1 MASSV
6 EDASDA
12 SLKQVAFF
20 SVRLLKHLSNVGV
33 LDEQLL
39 AKVSQISPRF
49 RTFAI
54 NADER
59 LVKQETDAWRAFL
72 DVIRRPL
79 ATPRSAALPE
89 NINACQTRLRCRL
102 PYWLRALYSVC
113 DGQDA
118 SDTSP
123 RHRKRKPPP
132 VGVFCGFSPLK
143 PLSHLQ
149 VETHMEQKVIFLTSF
164 EDNEAL
170 VLCRS
175 TQRVKQWTFC
185 RETRSVVQ
193 QVPWFEGHSVR
204 TICKRLELHWQ
215 LQCAVTADD
224 ADEIL
229 SLVKDHGA
237 DARWLEWKTEFNAT
251 LLHTCSLSEPKPD
264 GRKGKPLAALALL
277 ACRADP
283 SIKLRDSCWMTGMD
297 AVACAMEFD
306 GDSILESL
314 LFRGYATLEEAS
326 LVLQAGPGESE
337 RLKALGALV

>member
-54 NADER
+54 NAAER
-59 LVKQETDAWRAFL
+59 LVEQETDAWRAFL
-72 DVIRRPL
+72 GGIRRPL
-79 ATPRSAALPE
+79 ATRRSAALPE
-89 NINACQTRLRCRL
+89 DINACQTRLCCRL

-118 SDTSP
+118 PDRTT
-123 RHRKRKPPP
+123 RCWNPPP
-132 VGVFCGFSPLK
+132 VGVFCGLSLLK
-143 PLSHLQ
+143 PLSNLQ
-149 VETHMEQKVIFLTSF
+149 VETHMKQTVIFLTSS
-164 EDNEAL
+164 EANEAL
-170 VLCRS
+170 VLCPS

-185 RETRSVVQ
+185 RRRSTRSVVQ
-193 QVPWFEGHSVR
+193 QVPLFEGHSVR
-204 TICKRLELHWQ
+204 TIFKRLELHWQ
-215 LQCAVTADD
+215 LECAVLADD

-237 DARWLEWKTEFNAT
+237 DARWLEWQTIFNAT
-251 LLHTCSLSEPKPD
+251 RCL
-264 GRKGKPLAALALL
+264 
-277 ACRADP
+277 
-283 SIKLRDSCWMTGMD
+283 
-297 AVACAMEFD
+297 
-306 GDSILESL
+306 
-314 LFRGYATLEEAS
+314 
-326 LVLQAGPGESE
+326 
-337 RLKALGALV
+337 